1 MCELLVALPQNYFSM
16 WVILALVS
24 SLFLGFYDVLK
35 KLSVNKNAVLPV
47 LFISTIASSIIVTP
61 LVIGSAYFPSFFQSI
76 SLYVP
81 EITMKEHLMIF
92 LKAVIVVSS
101 WIFAFHALKHLPI
114 TIVSPIRATGP
125 VWTLIGA
132 ILIFNEHLNFTQ
144 WIGVIITLVFFYLLS
159 TAGKLEGINF
169 RKNVWVFCIVAA
181 TLLGAA
187 SGLYDK
193 FIIRKI
199 DRLAVQAWFTYYQV
213 IVMLPAIA
221 MFRWAKSKP
230 ERPVFE
236 WRWTIP
242 AIGLFLLIADF
253 AYFYSL
259 SYEDSMI
266 SIVSALRRGGVLVA
280 FITGALLFKENNIRK
295 KGIYLL
301 GILAGI
307 LIISLGS

>member
-1 MCELLVALPQNYFSM
+1 M
-16 WVILALVS
+16 WVLLALTS
-24 SLFLGFYDVLK
+24 AMLLGFYDVFK
-35 KLSVNKNAVLPV
+35 KLSVNGNAVLPV
-47 LFISTIASSIIVTP
+47 LLISTITGSFLVMPA
-61 LVIGSAYFPSFFQSI
+61 VIGSELFPDFFQSI
-76 SLYVP
+76 NLYVP
-81 EITMKEHLMIF
+81 RINLKEHGLIF
-92 LKAVIVVSS
+92 LKAMIVVSS

-114 TIVSPIRATGP
+114 TIVAPVRATGP

-132 ILIFNEHLNFTQ
+132 ILIFQEQLSPTQ
-144 WIGVIITLVFFYLLS
+144 WIGVLITLIFFYLLS

-169 RKNVWVFCIVAA
+169 RKNVWIFCIIAA

-193 FIIRKI
+193 FIIRRI
-199 DRLAVQAWFTYYQV
+199 DRLAVQAWFTFYQV

-221 MFRWAKSKP
+221 LFRWAKQKK

-236 WRWTIP
+236 WRWSIP

-253 AYFYSL
+253 AYFYAL

-266 SIVSALRRGGVLVA
+266 SIISALRRGGVLVA
-280 FITGALLFKENNIRK
+280 FITGALLFKENNIRR